1 MKLNVSKQAMLSPA
15 HSVFFPEAS
24 VVIDGLK
31 EPGPHRLRRVRLVDG
46 QQQQKMTGQGLWQV
60 QIVGVGQEGHRHL
73 DALHARERN
82 SVDACEEHWR
92 SKQDE

>member
-1 MKLNVSKQAMLSPA
+1 MELKVSKRGMLSPA
-15 HSVFFPEAS
+15 HGVFFPEAS

-31 EPGPHRLRRVRLVDG
+31 EPGPHCLRRVRLVDG
-46 QQQQKMTGQGLWQV
+46 QQQQKMTGEGLRQV

-92 SKQDE
+92 SKRHE

>member
-1 MKLNVSKQAMLSPA
+1 MLSPA
-15 HSVFFPEAS
+15 HRVFFPEAS

-31 EPGPHRLRRVRLVDG
+31 EPGPHRLQRVCLVDG
-46 QQQQKMTGQGLWQV
+46 QQQQKMTGQGLRQV
-60 QIVGVGQEGHRHL
+60 PIVGVGQEVHPHL

-82 SVDACEEHWR
+82 SVDTCEEHWR